1 MSSPAAIDIDSSC
14 DRHRPSRRVRFED
27 SLSICGLK
35 PKCIFI
41 VVFFLSADVERQ
53 ANGKIWAMSKGDEP
67 RDTFSFCSIVWTS
80 NPSSFL
86 RSNRNE
92 MLHKRFMQHLDCCCA
107 FCFSAI
113 WEAPGLESKGNLW
126 VFYNCLE
133 TQERIESLRQILP
146 YSLSNYFIS
155 SQTFSRFQNLKSL
168 SILNHNKLPQCYTNP
183 AKHRRASSPTRLK
196 AKALKCNVWL
206 QSI

>member
-1 MSSPAAIDIDSSC
+1 MYLHC
-14 DRHRPSRRVRFED
+14 
-27 SLSICGLK
+27 C
-35 PKCIFI
+35 
-41 VVFFLSADVERQ
+41 FFLSADVERQ

-133 TQERIESLRQILP
+133 TQERIWE
-146 YSLSNYFIS
+146 F
-155 SQTFSRFQNLKSL
+155 T
-168 SILNHNKLPQCYTNP
+168 TNP
-183 AKHRRASSPTRLK
+183 LLFSLK
-196 AKALKCNVWL
+196 LFYFFSNFLTFPKSKIVIDSQPQQTTTMLHQPC
-206 QSI
+206 